1 MTLQALTY
9 KSKDDN
15 SIFALIQ
22 EINKGVSF
30 KSFKEFIKNT
40 SFSMKEWS
48 SFLHL
53 SERSLQRYEKE
64 NKSFEPLQSQQ
75 LVEIALLFSKGEE
88 IFGTRKTFSLWLD
101 TVSIAL
107 GHIQPKLL
115 LTSTLGINL
124 INDELTRIEHGVL
137 A

>member
-1 MTLQALTY
+1 MTLEALTY
-9 KSKDDN
+9 RSMDDN
-15 SIFALIQ
+15 SIFTLIQ

-30 KSFKEFIKNT
+30 KSFKSFIKNT
-40 SFSMKEWS
+40 NFTMAEWS
-48 SFLHL
+48 SYLHL

-64 NKSFEPLQSQQ
+64 NKTFEPLQSQQ
-75 LVEIALLFSKGEE
+75 LVEIAILFSRGEE
-88 IFGTRKTFSLWLD
+88 IFGSRKNFNQWLGIE
-101 TVSIAL
+101 SMAL
-107 GHIQPKLL
+107 GQTMPKLL